1 MSFLT
6 DWLTVFS
13 IALIAI
19 ISPGLD
25 FAITLRN
32 SLLYSRQAG
41 VYTAFGVGAGF
52 IVHSTYSL
60 IGIGTIISQSI
71 LLFNTLK
78 WVGAAY
84 LIYIGIKSLRAKKQS
99 RAVSSVQPIKIMSR
113 CLAFRIGFLANL
125 LNPKTT
131 LLFLAIFTQIIHPAT
146 PFPIQ
151 ALYGVTIASLALIW
165 FTLVAILISQQTI
178 KNRFLS
184 VSHWLERITGGVL
197 VALGLR
203 LAFIPHQ

>member
-19 ISPGLD
+19 ISPGPD

-99 RAVSSVQPIKIMSR
+99 RAVSSI
-113 CLAFRIGFLANL
+113 
-125 LNPKTT
+125 
-131 LLFLAIFTQIIHPAT
+131 
-146 PFPIQ
+146 
-151 ALYGVTIASLALIW
+151 
-165 FTLVAILISQQTI
+165 
-178 KNRFLS
+178 
-184 VSHWLERITGGVL
+184 
-197 VALGLR
+197 
-203 LAFIPHQ
+203 